1 VEAKWFNPFPLLKGR
16 RALVTGGSRGIGA
29 GMAEGLARVGAEV
42 VITQTRPPAEH
53 TPAWVEAVRAEGFSV
68 TVIQGVFEQ
77 PESLYD
83 WAEHVWVEHGPF
95 DILVNNA
102 GIMRR
107 GPVDTFRWEDW
118 KTVIDVN
125 LHAVFVLTQAIG
137 RKMVE
142 RGYGKIINTASLM
155 SFQGGIRVPAY
166 AAAKGGVAQLTKAFA
181 NEWAGRGV
189 NVNAIAPGYIATDL
203 TQALRDDPERFR
215 ELSSRIPQGRWGTPD
230 DLAGAV
236 VFLASPWS
244 DYVNGHVLAVD
255 GGWLAR

>member
-1 VEAKWFNPFPLLKGR
+1 MEAKWFNPFPLLKGR

-42 VITQTRPPAEH
+42 VITQTRPPEEH
-53 TPAWVEAVRAEGFSV
+53 IPEWVRAVEAEGFSV
-68 TVIQGVFEQ
+68 TVIQGSFER
-77 PESLYD
+77 PETLYD
-83 WAEHVWVEHGPF
+83 WAERVWAQHGPF

-107 GPVDTFRWEDW
+107 GPVDTFSWEDW
-118 KTVIDVN
+118 KAVIDVN
-125 LHAVFVLTQAIG
+125 LNAVFVLTQAIG
-137 RKMVE
+137 RHMLE

-166 AAAKGGVAQLTKAFA
+166 AASKGGLAQLTKAFA

-215 ELSSRIPQGRWGTPD
+215 ELSARIPQGRWGRPE
-230 DLAGAV
+230 DLAGAA